1 MLNDLWIG
9 FLLSFGVAF
18 LAYLKRSLTWDGF
31 LAATLLGTTIYTFGG
46 MTIWGS
52 LIAFFISSSLL
63 TKIHEKKEKE
73 HSKGRNYV
81 QVLSNGLVATV
92 FSVVYFFLQH
102 EILMLAAVVSIA
114 SSNSDTWASEIGAL
128 SKGKT
133 MNIINFKSVPK
144 GVSGAISGLGTLSSF
159 LGALF
164 IAVIFIGIYALN
176 KTITI
181 PNMIEYAFIITLC
194 GFLGS
199 LIDSLLG
206 ASLQAQ
212 FKGIKSGKITEKSWL
227 PNEKVVLSSGLIYIT
242 NDAVNFISSLAA
254 SLFTLIFFI

>member
-1 MLNDLWIG
+1 MLIDLWIG

-73 HSKGRNYV
+73 YSQGRNYI

-164 IAVIFIGIYALN
+164 IAVIFIGIYALS